1 MAAGIRFC
9 RHSFMTET
17 LFLTGTNLLSSSYYM
32 QFVISHSL
40 VNSVE

>member
-1 MAAGIRFC
+1 MAAEIRFC
-9 RHSFMTET
+9 RHSFIMET